1 MSTTVFAIEGKLGS
15 TKYYV
20 VTMKA
25 SEVVS
30 KIRIPKEVE
39 GWEYLDIENRYQRE
53 INDLRVK
60 RDIAPYLANDKDRFF
75 GSLLVAMQHADQI
88 TFEPLTDVATKLPVA
103 YKTPAAGAGFLT
115 LTGGEVM
122 FPIDGQHRLR
132 AIKYAIDGRDSAGK
146 DLDLTPS
153 TGLAQDDVVVVLFKF
168 ETDISRKIFSKV
180 NRYART
186 TTKAQNLI
194 TDDDDVIAVITRE
207 IANDVD
213 VIGAR
218 MVNFKSNTLSNM
230 AVEFT
235 TLATLYDCIDYI
247 ISADHGK
254 IDKSVLPDPQKKKL
268 LYRSTKQVIQTLV
281 DKIEHFETMLTDTG
295 GTGDEKRRELRQET
309 LLSKPISQLCLVRA
323 FVNIQHSK
331 TSDNRTPT
339 EDEICGKLNQ
349 IDWDMKNPSWQK
361 ILMNGNKIMA
371 GKGTVNLAT
380 EFIVYLAGF
389 LPTDKVDDLFGKYLN
404 SFTEEERKH
413 KSLEGIRENL
423 VRGL

>member
-1 MSTTVFAIEGKLGS
+1 MSTTVLAIEGKLGS

-39 GWEYLDIENRYQRE
+39 GWEDLDIENRYQRE

-88 TFEPLTDVATKLPVA
+88 TFEPLTDVAAKLPVA

-115 LTGGEVM
+115 LKGGEVM

-168 ETDISRKIFSKV
+168 ETEISRKIFSKV
-180 NRYART
+180 NRYAKT

-207 IANDVD
+207 IANDVID
-213 VIGAR
+213 AR
-218 MVNFKSNTLSNM
+218 MVNFKSNTLSNR

-254 IDKSVLPDPQKKKL
+254 VDKSIPPDPQKKKL
-268 LYRSTKQVIQTLV
+268 LYISAEQVIQTLV
-281 DKIEHFETMLTDTG
+281 NKIEHFQTMLTGTS
-295 GTGDEKRRELRQET
+295 GTGDEKRREMRQET

-339 EDEICGKLNQ
+339 EDEICEKLNQ

-389 LPTDKVDDLFGKYLN
+389 LPTNQVDDLFEKYLN

-413 KSLEGIRENL
+413 KSLKAIRENL
-423 VRGL
+423 VSEL

>member
-20 VTMKA
+20 ITMKA

-39 GWEYLDIENRYQRE
+39 GWEDLDIENRYQRE
-53 INDLRVK
+53 INDTRVK

-75 GSLLVAMQHADQI
+75 GSLLVAMQHAEGVV
-88 TFEPLTDVATKLPVA
+88 FEPLTDVATKLPVA
-103 YKTPAAGAGFLT
+103 YKTPATGAGFLT

-132 AIKYAIDGRDSAGK
+132 AIKYAIDGRDTAGK
-146 DLDLTPS
+146 DLDFTPS
-153 TGLAQDDVVVVLFKF
+153 TELPQEDVVVVLFKF

-180 NRYART
+180 NRYAKP

-207 IANDVD
+207 IANN
-213 VIGAR
+213 VIDAR
-218 MVNFKSNTLSNM
+218 MVNFNSNTLSKK
-230 AVEFT
+230 AIEFT
-235 TLATLYDCIDYI
+235 TLATLYECVDYI
-247 ISADHGK
+247 VVADHER
-254 IDKSVLPDPQKKKL
+254 IDKTTPPDSQKKKL
-268 LYRSTKQVIQTLV
+268 LYNSAERVIQTLV
-281 DKIEHFETMLTDTG
+281 DKIEHFQTMLTGTG

-309 LLSKPISQLCLVRA
+309 LLSKPISQLCLIRA
-323 FVNIQHSK
+323 FINSEHSK

-339 EDEICGKLNQ
+339 EDEICERLNQ
-349 IDWDMKNPSWQK
+349 IDWDMKNPAWQK

-380 EFIVYLAGF
+380 DFIVYLAGF
-389 LPTDKVDDLFGKYLN
+389 LPEEEHDNLLYKFQN
-404 SFTEEERKH
+404 SFIEEEQKQI
-413 KSLEGIRENL
+413 SLEKVRNDL
-423 VRGL
+423 VGN